1 LRTELRCPHKKF
13 GELLDD
19 DVIEI
24 KCQSRFCGAEP
35 GVIVLHQF
43 DRQGKLTGTR
53 KLADPTSIER
63 RKDAT

>member
-1 LRTELRCPHKKF
+1 LRYELRCPHKKF
-13 GELLDD
+13 GELLDG
-19 DVIEI
+19 VIEI
-24 KCQSRFCGAEP
+24 KCGSRFCGAEP

-53 KLADPTSIER
+53 KLADPTSIGR